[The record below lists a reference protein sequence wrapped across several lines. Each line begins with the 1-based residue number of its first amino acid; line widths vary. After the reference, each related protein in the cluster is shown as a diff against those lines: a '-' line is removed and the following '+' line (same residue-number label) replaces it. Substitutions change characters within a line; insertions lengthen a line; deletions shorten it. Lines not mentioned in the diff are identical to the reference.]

1 MLSTLSVREYEPIT
15 IGSCFS
21 KQEKIITRQQANLL
35 EKFEIK
41 QGKSIFKWGS
51 NKVTPQQWVGVL
63 GTSDFQIEVLP
74 KLSLENVEN
83 IRKNLIYMLTVAK
96 EVPLRVQDIG
106 KMDTTKAPLLE
117 CFIHVFID
125 KLSNA
130 IKTGILHEYTVI
142 EENAFFLKGKLI
154 VPYQIRKNLL
164 NRNRFYVRY
173 DEFSSNN
180 ILNRILKATIIK
192 LIKYSSSSHNI
203 KMLNS
208 LNTHYVNINELEFSI
223 TDLNKIQLSR
233 TTNKNYKEIFEMCKI
248 FWKDEIPN
256 LQGGS
261 AQTFGILFDMNVIY
275 EKFVQNLLIS
285 NQEKLFEGLEFK
297 TNQLQNFRFLFRNH
311 NEHGAF
317 KLKPD
322 ICILNKGSEEV
333 NSIIDTKWKILK
345 SDKKNLGISQ
355 NDVYQ
360 MYAYAKEYK
369 CGKVT
374 LLYPQ
379 NEEIPFTMPIYS
391 NKTYI
396 DNRIEVR
403 IKTLN
408 LNYRLPKE
416 IDLVLKQLKQVI
428 ES

>member
-1 MLSTLSVREYEPIT
+1 MLSTLSVREYEPII
-15 IGSCFS
+15 IGNRFS
-21 KQEKIITRQQANLL
+21 KQEKIITRQQANLI

-51 NKVTPQQWVGVL
+51 NKVTPQQWVGVF

-74 KLSLENVEN
+74 KLSLDNIEN
-83 IRKNLIYMLTVAK
+83 IRRNLIYMLTVAK

-106 KMDTTKAPLLE
+106 RMDTTKAPILE
-117 CFIHVFID
+117 CFIRIFID

-130 IKTGILHEYTVI
+130 IKTGILHEYRVI

-154 VPYQIRKNLL
+154 VPHQIRKNLL
-164 NRNRFYVRY
+164 NRNRFYVSY
-173 DEFSSNN
+173 DEFTSNN
-180 ILNRILKATIIK
+180 ILNRILKATIVK
-192 LIKYSSSSHNI
+192 LIKYSSSSQNI
-203 KMLNS
+203 KILNS
-208 LNTHYVNINELEFSI
+208 LSTYFENINELEFSV
-223 TDLNKIQLSR
+223 TDLNKTQLPR
-233 TTNKNYKEIFEMCKI
+233 TASKCYKEIFEMCKV

-261 AQTFGILFDMNVIY
+261 SQLFGILFDMNVLY
-275 EKFVQNLLIS
+275 EKFVQNLLIG
-285 NQEKLFEGLEFK
+285 NRELLFEGREFK
-297 TNQLQNFRFLFRNH
+297 TNQLQNYRYLLRDQ

-322 ICILNKGSEEV
+322 ICIMNKGSGEV
-333 NSIIDTKWKILK
+333 DSIIDTKWKILN
-345 SDKKNLGISQ
+345 SNKKNLGISQ

-360 MYAYAKEYK
+360 MYAYAREYK

-391 NKTYI
+391 NKNYI
-396 DNRIEVR
+396 HNSIEVR
-403 IKTLN
+403 VKTLN
-408 LNYRLPKE
+408 LNYKLPHE
-416 IDLVLKQLKQVI
+416 IDLILEQLKQVV
-428 ES
+428 EG